1 VRARAPDVEGH
12 IDRDGVRIGY
22 EVHGDGDPTLLLIP
36 PAPITHSRI
45 WKAQIPHLARHHRV
59 VTFDGRGNGRSGRPT
74 AVDAHTRAANVTD
87 IIAVLDA
94 TRTAQAVLVAHCHA
108 NWWAVET
115 IGAHP
120 ERVLALV
127 AIAPGVPYLGTPQP
141 HWVEAA
147 RTWDDIP
154 RDPTGWQ
161 LCNRHSIVHDHRRWI
176 EFFFGAQLVEP
187 HSTKQYED
195 AVRWA
200 LESTGEVLAASEEAQ
215 DLDPP
220 PRERF
225 EQQCRDLGVPTLV
238 IHGAQDVCQHVDR
251 GRAFA
256 DLTGGRLLVVEG
268 AGHLLLVRDPV
279 TVNRAITGFVSA
291 GASMGRWES
300 SAARRAR
307 AVDPEP
313 ATLPERTTNAAVLR
327 HTWTRALHRDRRV
340 LYLSSPIGLGHAR
353 RDLAIAEQ
361 LRTHHPDV
369 QIDWLAQH
377 PVTDVL
383 GAAGETVHPAS
394 AWLASESGHMASEA
408 AGHDLHCFQAL
419 RRMDEILIAN
429 FMLFQEVVEDG
440 MYDLVIGDEAW
451 DVDHFWHENPELKR
465 GSHVWL
471 TDFVGYL
478 PMPDGGE
485 HEADLTADY
494 NAEMIAHVERFPRV
508 RDRAIFV
515 GNAGDV
521 IPDVFGP
528 GLPAIRDWTRD
539 HFDFSGYIT
548 GFTPPTPDQVEQW
561 RAELGYEPDEKVCLV
576 TVGGSGVGRALLE
589 MAIAAFPMASSTV
602 PGLRMVVVAGPRI
615 DPARILGRR
624 SAERFVEPG
633 SAKPPT
639 HAGPQI
645 RGYVPDLHR
654 HLSVC
659 DLAIVQGGLTTTME
673 LTAARRPFLYFPLG
687 HHFEQN
693 YHVRHRLDQYGA
705 GTCMDFAA
713 TDPDALAAAIAA
725 EIGRDVDVRPV
736 ETGGAGRAAAMIAE
750 LLSS

>member
-1 VRARAPDVEGH
+1 VRARAPDVAGH

-22 EVHGDGDPTLLLIP
+22 EVYGDGDPTLLLIP

-45 WKAQIPHLARHHRV
+45 WKAQIPHLARDHRV

-74 AVDAHTRAANVTD
+74 TVDAHTRAANVAD
-87 IIAVLDA
+87 IAAVLDA

-115 IGAHP
+115 ITAHP

-176 EFFFGAQLVEP
+176 DFFFDAQLVEA

-195 AVRWA
+195 AVSWA

-220 PRERF
+220 PRVRF
-225 EQQCRDLGVPTLV
+225 EQLCRDLDVPTLV

-256 DLTGGRLLVVEG
+256 DLTGGQFLVVEG

-279 TVNRAITGFVSA
+279 VVNRAITAFVSTGAPTDRWRSRAAPRSGAVAA
-291 GASMGRWES
+291 G
-300 SAARRAR
+300 SATRSDRTAD
-307 AVDPEP
+307 AV
-313 ATLPERTTNAAVLR
+313 THRQI
-327 HTWTRALHRDRRV
+327 WSRALHRDRKV

-361 LRTHHPDV
+361 LRTQHPDV

-383 GAAGETVHPAS
+383 LAAGETVHPAS
-394 AWLASESGHMASEA
+394 AWLASESAHMASEA

-419 RRMDEILIAN
+419 RRMDEILVAN

-440 MYDLVIGDEAW
+440 LYDLVVGDEAW

-478 PMPDGGE
+478 PMPDGGP

-494 NAEMIAHVERFPRV
+494 NAEMIEQIDRFPRV

-515 GNAGDV
+515 GNPTDV
-521 IPDVFGP
+521 VPDVFGP
-528 GLPAIRDWTRD
+528 GLPAIGDWTRD

-561 RAELGYEPDEKVCLV
+561 RAELGYGPGEQVCLV

-589 MAIAAFPMASSTV
+589 MAIAAFPIARRAV

-615 DPARILGRR
+615 DPAQLLGRGP
-624 SAERFVEPG
+624 AERAVEPG
-633 SAKPPT
+633 AANLPPP
-639 HAGPQI
+639 AGLQVT
-645 RGYVPDLHR
+645 GYVPDLHR

-687 HHFEQN
+687 HHFEQT

-705 GTCMDFAA
+705 GTCMDYGT

-736 ETGGAGRAAAMIAE
+736 ETGGAGRAAAMIAD
-750 LLSS
+750 LLS